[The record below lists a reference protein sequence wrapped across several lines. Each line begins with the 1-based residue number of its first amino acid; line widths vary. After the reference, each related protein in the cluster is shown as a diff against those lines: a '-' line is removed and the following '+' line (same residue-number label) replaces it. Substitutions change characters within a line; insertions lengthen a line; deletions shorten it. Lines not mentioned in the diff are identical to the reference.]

1 LIQHQKA
8 KHFKCHICHKK
19 LYTGPGLSIHCM
31 QVHKET
37 IDKVPNSLPNRSN
50 IEIEIYGM
58 EGIPEADL
66 KEHEKQ
72 RVGGNVKDFLKN
84 SILNGNYPPK
94 ALCGR

>member
-1 LIQHQKA
+1 
-8 KHFKCHICHKK
+8 
-19 LYTGPGLSIHCM
+19 M

-72 RVGGNVKDFLKN
+72 RVGGKHNLF
-84 SILNGNYPPK
+84 S
-94 ALCGR
+94 